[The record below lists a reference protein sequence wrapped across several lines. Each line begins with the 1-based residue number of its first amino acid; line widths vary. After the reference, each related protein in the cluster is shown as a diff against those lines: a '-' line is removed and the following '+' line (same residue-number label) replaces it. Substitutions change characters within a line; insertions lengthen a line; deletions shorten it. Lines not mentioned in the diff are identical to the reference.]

1 MIQAAKTQAPMPET
15 AQEPTMEEILASIRR
30 IIADD
35 DIHRQVADAP
45 AASQESSQARMSPQ
59 AQMSHQAEAAP
70 AARRPERVEAV
81 AVIAPVEPVSSAPA
95 MENRVES
102 RAEGYVDPAFRSGAI
117 FAKADAAAGAET
129 APEMTSNDIARQAA
143 PGEGRVASDDLEATV
158 RQLTASMNQH
168 LLSANTAKAVDSAFQ
183 VLAQNVLAQNART
196 LEDLMQ
202 DMLRPLLKS
211 WLDDNLPTLVERLV
225 RAEIER
231 VSRGR
236 VS

>member
-1 MIQAAKTQAPMPET
+1 MIQAAKTQATMPET

-35 DIHRQVADAP
+35 DIHRQVADVP
-45 AASQESSQARMSPQ
+45 AASQEFSQVR
-59 AQMSHQAEAAP
+59 MSHQAEAAVP
-70 AARRPERVEAV
+70 ARRPERVEAV
-81 AVIAPVEPVSSAPA
+81 AMIEPVEPASSAPA

-102 RAEGYVDPAFRSGAI
+102 RAEGYIDSAFRSGAI

-129 APEMTSNDIARQAA
+129 APEMMPQAA
-143 PGEGRVASDDLEATV
+143 PAEGRVASDDLEATV

-196 LEDLMQ
+196 LEDLVQ

>member
-1 MIQAAKTQAPMPET
+1 MIQAAKTQATMPET

-45 AASQESSQARMSPQ
+45 AAPQEFSQARMS
-59 AQMSHQAEAAP
+59 SQAEAAAP
-70 AARRPERVEAV
+70 ARRPERVEAV
-81 AVIAPVEPVSSAPA
+81 AMVESIEPAASAPA
-95 MENRVES
+95 MESRMESRAES
-102 RAEGYVDPAFRSGAI
+102 RAEGYIDSAFRSGAI
-117 FAKADAAAGAET
+117 FAKADAAARAET

-143 PGEGRVASDDLEATV
+143 PAESRVASDDLEATV

-196 LEDLMQ
+196 LEDLVQ